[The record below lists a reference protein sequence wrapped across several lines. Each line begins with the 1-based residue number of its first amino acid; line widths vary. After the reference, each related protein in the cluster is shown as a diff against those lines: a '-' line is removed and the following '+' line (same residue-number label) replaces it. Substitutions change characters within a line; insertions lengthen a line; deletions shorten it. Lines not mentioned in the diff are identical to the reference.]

1 MLPMQTTDNSPKLF
15 GIPNC
20 STVQKTMAWLTEQ
33 GHTPQFHDFKKHGV
47 DASTLARWL
56 RQHDWQVL
64 LNRRGTTWRQLEASA
79 QASVQDAA
87 SAAQLMCTKPSLIKR
102 PVIEWPSGTVTVG
115 FDPETLEQAM
125 AGGAK

>member
-20 STVQKTMAWLTEQ
+20 STVKKTMAWLTEH
-33 GHTPQFHDFKKHGV
+33 GHTPQFHDLKKHGV
-47 DASTLARWL
+47 DVSTLARWL

-79 QASVQDAA
+79 LASVQDAG
-87 SAAQLMCTKPSLIKR
+87 SAAQLMCAKPSLIKR

-125 AGGAK
+125 AGSAK